1 MVLELVEPV
10 KLRAEF
16 VLDKGENATI
26 DLACVERRV
35 EELEIVLHKV
45 HKQSSDFSSLK
56 NEQDKF
62 IKKVSTEMDRMK
74 YDMETWDNKLYATDV
89 RCERFVNK
97 MEGVEKSFREIRVKL
112 DEMVSAAQNQN

>member
-16 VLDKGENATI
+16 VLEKGENATI

>member
-1 MVLELVEPV
+1 MELVEPV